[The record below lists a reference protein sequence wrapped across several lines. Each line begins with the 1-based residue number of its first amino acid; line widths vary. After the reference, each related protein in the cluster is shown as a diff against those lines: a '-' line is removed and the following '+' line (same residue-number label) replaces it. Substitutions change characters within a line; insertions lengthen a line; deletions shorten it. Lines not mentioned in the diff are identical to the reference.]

1 MKLRFLLLAFLVV
14 LVAGSACG
22 RREKPSPSPSPTVA
36 VATPTPVPTPLP
48 PLLDPAQATET
59 APERFRVR
67 FETTEGAFVVEVRRK
82 WAPNGAD
89 RFYNLVKL
97 GYYDGV
103 TFFRVL
109 ENFMAQFG
117 IHGDPKVSRVWRNAQ
132 IPDDPV
138 AQSNKRG
145 MVTFAMAGP
154 DTRTTQ
160 IFISYKD
167 NSNLDRMGFAPFGR
181 VVEGLS
187 VVDKLYSGYGEG
199 APRGAG
205 PDQGRAQSEG
215 NDYFR
220 REFPDL
226 DHIKSARLVE
236 SGAPGAS

>member
-1 MKLRFLLLAFLVV
+1 MRFRLLLLLPLVV

-22 RREKPSPSPSPTVA
+22 PREKASPSPSPTVA
-36 VATPTPVPTPLP
+36 VATPTPAPTPLP
-48 PLLDPAQATET
+48 PLLDPEQATET
-59 APERFRVR
+59 APDRFRVR
-67 FETTEGAFVVEVRRK
+67 FETTEGTFVVEVRRN
-82 WAPNGAD
+82 WAPHGAD

-109 ENFMAQFG
+109 EDFMAQFG
-117 IHGDPKVSRVWRNAQ
+117 IHGDPEVSRVWRYAQ

-138 AQSNKRG
+138 TQSNTRG
-145 MVTFAMAGP
+145 MVTFATSGP

-160 IFISYKD
+160 IFINYKD

-199 APRGAG
+199 APRGPG
-205 PDQGRAQSEG
+205 PDQGRAQAEG

-220 REFPDL
+220 RDFPRL
-226 DHIKSARLVE
+226 DHIETARLVE
-236 SGAPGAS
+236 PAGP